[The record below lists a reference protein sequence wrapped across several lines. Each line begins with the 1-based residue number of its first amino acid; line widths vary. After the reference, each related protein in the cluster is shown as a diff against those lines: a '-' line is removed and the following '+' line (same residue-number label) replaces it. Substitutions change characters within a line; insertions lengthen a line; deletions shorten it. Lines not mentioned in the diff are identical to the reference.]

1 MERIDV
7 STFRI
12 ISEEPRGYSDKYWIN
27 DDKKKLV
34 KYNGSTC
41 LDQDIM
47 EYISCILLNE
57 LGINCVK
64 VILGYNPNKEALSRM
79 DTKDPNCCIIDSF
92 LENKA
97 EVAISLANSQWV
109 KIETDDEQKK
119 ISSCFYKMFR
129 IFENLSEIK
138 PEDLSQMKTNYI
150 RTIFGDC
157 IIDNEDRRLK
167 NIETIYNEQTRS
179 YHLAP
184 SFDNGLAFNAFNI
197 GDTEGYCYIGNQEFS
212 VSSIIEYI
220 VQHHL
225 EEVSDIIENLDIFVT
240 TKIEDFIK
248 SCKNEIPQNKLL
260 YIYEYIINANKLIK
274 NALIKTDTKTK

>member
-7 STFRI
+7 SAFRI
-12 ISEEPRGYSDKYWIN
+12 IREEPRGYSDKYWIS

-41 LDQDIM
+41 LDQDVM

-57 LGINCVK
+57 LGISCVK
-64 VILGYNPNKEALSRM
+64 VNLGYNQNKEALSRM

-97 EVAISLANSQWV
+97 EVAISLANSPWV

-119 ISSCFYKMFR
+119 ISRCFYKMFQL
-129 IFENLSEIK
+129 FESLSEIK
-138 PEDLSQMKTNYI
+138 PEDLPQMKTNYI

-179 YHLAP
+179 YRLAP

-197 GDTEGYCYIGNQEFS
+197 GDTEGYCYIGNQEFP

-220 VQHHL
+220 VKHHL
-225 EEVSDIIENLDIFVT
+225 EEVSDIIENLDIFAT
-240 TKIEDFIK
+240 TKIKDFIK
-248 SCKNEIPQNKLL
+248 SCSNEIPHEKLL
-260 YIYEYIINANKLIK
+260 YIYEYIINLNELIK
-274 NALIKTDTKTK
+274 NKLTKTGNKTK